1 MVVDEQVVMNPMVV
15 TTVALVLR
23 HALTAVGALGVMT
36 GTQLE
41 AIVGGAA
48 VVVGLG
54 WSWWSKRK

>member
-1 MVVDEQVVMNPMVV
+1 MNPMVV
-15 TTVALVLR
+15 STVALVLR

-41 AIVGGAA
+41 AVVGGAA

-54 WSWWSKRK
+54 WSWWNKKKANG